1 MKMAKK
7 PPKDPNDLVSNDLIN
22 QIIKASENEHAD
34 TLENSE
40 IINNKDFFNTQIPGI
55 NIALGGELDGG
66 MNPGVLQI
74 VGESKSFKTLFML
87 VLAKAY
93 LDKYPEAVF
102 VLFDSE
108 HGAAKE
114 YFASLGIN
122 PKRVVHLPIQSV
134 EDLRG
139 QINKVL
145 AGVKRGQK
153 IFFGVDS
160 IGLLASNKEINDAIS
175 GNEAADMTRA
185 KALNSF
191 FRTIVSKLPVL
202 DVPMVIV
209 NHSYDS
215 IGGFIPTKIVK
226 GGKGGYLAANDIW
239 MITRA
244 VDREVGGDKELLGY
258 KFTIWIEKSRRVR
271 EKSKVPI
278 MVSFDGGIDKYS
290 GLLDIAEAGNFVK
303 ITNKKQGFFQHAGG
317 ICEDEKS
324 ANAFFEKL
332 LVAPEFADYVRNTYK
347 QAGKQLIQVQS
358 NEVVP
363 EEE

>member
-1 MKMAKK
+1 MKMAKA
-7 PPKDPNDLVSNDLIN
+7 PKNLVTNSLISR
-22 QIIKASENEHAD
+22 IIKASGNEHAD
-34 TLENSE
+34 TLQNSE
-40 IINNKDFFNTQIPGI
+40 VINNKDFFNTKIPGI
-55 NIALGGELDGG
+55 NIALGGELDGA

-87 VLAKAY
+87 VLAKGY
-93 LDKYPEAVF
+93 LDKYPDSVM

-114 YFASLGIN
+114 YFSSLGIDPN
-122 PKRVVHLPIQSV
+122 RVVHLPITSV

-139 QINKVL
+139 QINKIL
-145 AGVKRGQK
+145 SETKRGDK
-153 IFFGVDS
+153 VFFGVDS
-160 IGLLASNKEINDAIS
+160 IGLLASNKEIKDAIS

-191 FRTIVSKLPVL
+191 FRTIVSQLPLL

-244 VDREVGGDKELLGY
+244 VDREKGGDKELLGY
-258 KFTIWIEKSRRVR
+258 KFTIWIEKSRKVR

-290 GLLDIAEAGNFVK
+290 GLLDIAEEGKFLA
-303 ITNKKQGFFQHAGG
+303 ITNKVKGHFDYNGG
-317 ICEDEKS
+317 SCTNEEQ

-332 LVAPEFADYVRNTYK
+332 LASPEFAAYVRTTYK
-347 QAGKQLIQVQS
+347 QAGKQLIQDKQ
-358 NEVVP
+358 NEVVQ

>member
-1 MKMAKK
+1 MKTENNMKK
-7 PPKDPNDLVSNDLIN
+7 APTNAPSSNKLIDR
-22 QIIKASENEHAD
+22 IIKASGNEHAD
-34 TLENSE
+34 TLQHSE
-40 IINNKDFFNTQIPGI
+40 IINNKDFFNTDIPAI
-55 NIALGGELDGG
+55 NIALGGELTGG

-87 VLAKAY
+87 LLAKGY
-93 LDKYPEAVF
+93 LDKNPGAVF

-108 HGAAKE
+108 HGAAMD
-114 YFASLGIN
+114 YFSSIGIDPN
-122 PKRVVHLPIQSV
+122 RVAHCPITTV

-139 QINKVL
+139 QINKIL
-145 AGVKRGQK
+145 AETKRGDK
-153 IFFGVDS
+153 VFFGVDS
-160 IGLLASNKEINDAIS
+160 IGLLASNKEVNDAIS

-191 FRTIVSKLPVL
+191 FRTIVSQLPLL

-244 VDREVGGDKELLGY
+244 VDREKGGEKELLGY

-271 EKSKVPI
+271 EKSKVPV
-278 MVSFDGGIDKYS
+278 MVSFEGGVDKYS
-290 GLLDIAEAGNFVK
+290 GLLEIAEEGKFISV
-303 ITNKKQGFFQHAGG
+303 TNKVKGHFDHANGS
-317 ICEDEKS
+317 CTTEKE
-324 ANAFFEKL
+324 ANEFFEKL
-332 LVAPEFADYVRNTYK
+332 LMAAEFAEYVKNTYK
-347 QAGKQLIQVQS
+347 QAGKRLIQTGQDTD
-358 NEVVP
+358 E
-363 EEE
+363 

>member
-7 PPKDPNDLVSNDLIN
+7 PPKDSDSDVSNELIN
-22 QIIKASENEHAD
+22 RIIKASGNQYAD
-34 TLENSE
+34 TLAKSE
-40 IINNKDFFNTQIPGI
+40 VINNKDFFSTNIPGI
-55 NIALGGELDGG
+55 NIALGGEIDGA

-93 LDKYPEAVF
+93 MDKYPKSVF
-102 VLFDSE
+102 ILFDSE
-108 HGAAKE
+108 AGAAKE
-114 YFASLGIN
+114 YFQSLDIDEN
-122 PKRVVHLPIQSV
+122 RVAHCPIESV

-139 QINKVL
+139 QIAKVL
-145 AGVKRGQK
+145 DGLKRGDK
-153 IFFGVDS
+153 VFLGVDS
-160 IGLLASNKEINDAIS
+160 IGLLASNKEIADALS
-175 GNEAADMTRA
+175 DNAAADMTRA

-191 FRTIVSKLPVL
+191 FRIIVSKLPLL

-209 NHSYDS
+209 NHAYDS

-226 GGKGGYLAANDIW
+226 GGKGGYLASDAIW

-244 VDREVGGDKELLGY
+244 VDREQGGDKELLGY

-278 MVSFDGGIDKYS
+278 MVSFEGGIDRYS
-290 GLLDIAEAGNFVK
+290 GLQDIAEEGNFIKV
-303 ITNKKQGFFQHAGG
+303 TNKKQGYFEHAGG
-317 ICEDEKS
+317 VCEDEKS

-332 LVAPEFADYVRNTYK
+332 LVSPEFATYVRNTYK
-347 QAGKQLIQVQS
+347 QAGKKLIQVKDD
-358 NEVVP
+358 EVVQ